1 MSVTLP
7 PAIAAYFA
15 ATNAHDV
22 PAMIAAFSEDAVVE
36 DEKEQHRGLEAI
48 GVWMNETIKKYDFRV
63 EPTHVEEGDGKTIVT
78 GRVSGTFPGSPV
90 SLRHSFTFAGA
101 KIVRLR
107 IG

>member
-22 PAMIAAFSEDAVVE
+22 PAMVAAFSEDAVVE
-36 DEKEQHRGLEAI
+36 DEKEQHGGLESIRA
-48 GVWMNETIKKYDFRV
+48 WMNDTIAKYDFHV
-63 EPTHVEEGDGKTIVT
+63 EPTNVADEEGKTIVN
-78 GRVSGTFPGSPV
+78 GLVSGNFPGSPV
-90 SLRHSFTFAGA
+90 SLRYSFTFADE
-101 KIVRLR
+101 KIARLR